1 MSDFKIKQ
9 NVGNWKT
16 NKVGTIASTFL
27 KGASGD
33 FSGFLVRLKNKNN
46 YEIWDESTL
55 VLLPTRFGKQPSK
68 ARA

>member
-1 MSDFKIKQ
+1 MSEYKMKQ

-16 NKVGTIASTFL
+16 NKVGTIASKVL

-33 FSGFLVRLKNKNN
+33 FSGFLVRLKNRN

-55 VLLPTRFGKQPSK
+55 VLLPTRFGKQTPK
-68 ARA
+68 VRA